1 METIPHGI
9 LEIDNNARITFA
21 NTAFKKN
28 FQYSDSELLEQSLY
42 NFIPENQLNMVKT
55 TIDNILK
62 ARVSS
67 PQYIGKYYTKNG
79 KPLYIQIDW
88 AYKRD
93 AQGDISG
100 FISIVS
106 DITKRIRAEKEAKI
120 KQEQLIQADKMV
132 ALGTLVS
139 GVAHEINNPNNFI
152 ILNIPILKKVW
163 ISVLPVLDE
172 YYETHKEF
180 QIARFPYEQMRD
192 EYFEICSNIL
202 DGAIR
207 IKTIV
212 KDLKEYSGKDVE
224 GETELIDINKVI
236 LSCINLLG
244 NNIKKYTNHLSLE
257 LAENLP
263 LIEGK
268 YQHFEQILI
277 NLIQNACQA
286 LKSRNDSVIIK
297 SIHNN
302 NVVEILLL

>member
-1 METIPHGI
+1 VE
-9 LEIDNNARITFA
+9 EKARI
-21 NTAFKKN
+21 
-28 FQYSDSELLEQSLY
+28 QRQ
-42 NFIPENQLNMVKT
+42 QL
-55 TIDNILK
+55 
-62 ARVSS
+62 
-67 PQYIGKYYTKNG
+67 Q
-79 KPLYIQIDW
+79 
-88 AYKRD
+88 
-93 AQGDISG
+93 
-100 FISIVS
+100 
-106 DITKRIRAEKEAKI
+106 
-120 KQEQLIQADKMV
+120 QADKMIS
-132 ALGTLVS
+132 LGLLVS

-202 DGAIR
+202 DGATR

-212 KDLKEYSGKDVE
+212 KDLKEYSGKEVE

-263 LIEGK
+263 LIAGK

-286 LKSRNDSVIIK
+286 LKNRDDSVVIK

-302 NVVEILLL
+302 NVVEIYVIDSGIGIAKENLNRIFDPFYTTKRDEGGTGLGLSVSNNLVKKYNGNLTFVSNTAKGTSAIVSFPVKL